1 MRAAAAWLDNAARDL
16 KVAVRDLVKNPGFG
30 ATAVLTL
37 AGGIGVSVAI
47 FAFVD
52 AALLEPLPY
61 ANASQLVSVNQSNAT
76 FPRWQVSYPDFL
88 DWQRLNKS
96 FSSLDVYNGTAYLL
110 GTPSGAQSVQAER
123 VSGDFFRTL
132 GVNPILGRD
141 FQPGED
147 RVDGP
152 NVLLLSYRT
161 WLDRF
166 GGQPSAIGRAVDLD
180 GSAYTIIGVLPR
192 TFVFAPAGNAEFW
205 APINV
210 LSPHEHA
217 RDFYSFWGVGRLRS
231 GVTIPSARADMNAI
245 VHGLQREYGL
255 TTRNLN
261 AAIVPLS
268 EVIVG
273 DVRPILLILLGGAA
287 LLLLIACVNVS
298 SLFLVRAET
307 RRRDVAV
314 RGALGA
320 SPARLVQQFLT
331 EGLVLA
337 TTGTLAGVVTAAGVM
352 QVLGALVPRNMAA
365 NMPFLGGVALN
376 LHTCMFAASIG
387 LLAALIATATPI
399 FRLSLQKVRG
409 GLAEGGRGSASLF
422 WQRLGSNL
430 VIVELV
436 IAVVLLTGAGLLGK
450 SLHRLLHVPLG
461 FDPTHLVT
469 AEATAPSTIYQS
481 DTQITALYQEIARRL
496 SVLPGVQSVGMTSV
510 LPAECNCATDAI
522 RVVGTPTPSEQDE
535 VNERHVTAGYLPALG
550 ATLVRGRF
558 FTDNDD
564 ASKPGVAIINEA
576 LARRY
581 FQGKNPIG
589 QRIANTE
596 GGRPSEWEIVG
607 EIGDVHEVP
616 LDVATWP
623 AEYFPIEQTHDRSFS
638 LAIRTRQDPDALLA
652 SVLRTL
658 HQINANIAVTDEE
671 TMNDRIDA
679 TQTALLH
686 RFAAWL
692 VGGFAAAALALGVI
706 GLYGTIAYSVSQR
719 TREIGVRIAL
729 GAQRGAVYGLVL
741 RQAGSLTGIGVGL
754 GLICSVA
761 ASRVLRGLL
770 YAVQPWD
777 GLTLGSVAALLAVA
791 AMAAAFL
798 PARRAVSVDPVEA
811 LRAE

>member
-1 MRAAAAWLDNAARDL
+1 MTR
-16 KVAVRDLVKNPGFG
+16 
-30 ATAVLTL
+30 
-37 AGGIGVSVAI
+37 
-47 FAFVD
+47 
-52 AALLEPLPY
+52 
-61 ANASQLVSVNQSNAT
+61 
-76 FPRWQVSYPDFL
+76 
-88 DWQRLNKS
+88 
-96 FSSLDVYNGTAYLL
+96 
-110 GTPSGAQSVQAER
+110 
-123 VSGDFFRTL
+123 
-132 GVNPILGRD
+132 
-141 FQPGED
+141 
-147 RVDGP
+147 
-152 NVLLLSYRT
+152 
-161 WLDRF
+161 
-166 GGQPSAIGRAVDLD
+166 
-180 GSAYTIIGVLPR
+180 
-192 TFVFAPAGNAEFW
+192 
-205 APINV
+205 
-210 LSPHEHA
+210 
-217 RDFYSFWGVGRLRS
+217 
-231 GVTIPSARADMNAI
+231 
-245 VHGLQREYGL
+245 
-255 TTRNLN
+255 RNLN
-261 AAIVPLS
+261 AAVVPLS

-307 RRRDVAV
+307 RRREVAV

-337 TTGTLAGVVTAAGVM
+337 ALGTLAGAVTAAGVM
-352 QVLGALVPRNMAA
+352 QLLGALVPRNMAA

-376 LHTCMFAASIG
+376 LHTCIFAASIG
-387 LLAALIATATPI
+387 LLAALIATGTPM
-399 FRLSLQKVRG
+399 FRLSLQKVRA
-409 GLAEGGRGSASLF
+409 GLAEGGRGAASLF

-469 AEATAPSTIYQS
+469 AQVTAPGTIYQN
-481 DTQITALYQEIARRL
+481 DTQVTALYQEIARRL
-496 SVLPGVQSVGMTSV
+496 SALPGVQSAGMTSV

-522 RVVGTPTPSEQDE
+522 QVVGSPTPSEQDE
-535 VNERHVTAGYLPALG
+535 VGERHITAGYLPALG
-550 ATLVRGRF
+550 ATLVRGRL
-558 FTDNDD
+558 FTDADD

-581 FQGKNPIG
+581 FQNKDPIG

-596 GGRPSEWEIVG
+596 GGRPSVWEIVG
-607 EIGDVHEVP
+607 VIGDVHEVP

-638 LAIRTRQDPDALLA
+638 LAIRTRQDPSALLPA
-652 SVLRTL
+652 VLATL

-706 GLYGTIAYSVSQR
+706 GLYGVIAYSVSQR
-719 TREIGVRIAL
+719 THEIGVRMAL
-729 GAQRGAVYGLVL
+729 GAQRSVVYGLVL

-754 GLICSVA
+754 GLVCSVG
-761 ASRVLRGLL
+761 ASRLLRSLL

-777 GLTLGSVAALLAVA
+777 GVTLVSVAGLLAVA

-798 PARRAVSVDPVEA
+798 PARRAVSIDPVEA

>member
-1 MRAAAAWLDNAARDL
+1 MRGAAAWLDNAARDL

-61 ANASQLVSVNQSNAT
+61 ANASRLVSVNQSNAT

-88 DWQRLNKS
+88 DWQRLNRS
-96 FSSLDVYNGTAYLL
+96 FSSLDIYNGTAYLL

-141 FQPGED
+141 FHPGED

-152 NVLLLSYRT
+152 NVMLLSYRT

-210 LSPHEHA
+210 LSPHEHS
-217 RDFYSFWGVGRLRS
+217 RDFYSFWGLGRLRN
-231 GVTIPSARADMNAI
+231 GVTIPSALADMNPI

-255 TTRNLN
+255 TSRNLN
-261 AAIVPLS
+261 AAVVPLS
-268 EVIVG
+268 EVVVG

-307 RRRDVAV
+307 RRREVAV

-337 TTGTLAGVVTAAGVM
+337 TVGTLAGVVTAAGVM
-352 QVLGALVPRNMAA
+352 QLLGALVPRNMAA

-376 LHTCMFAASIG
+376 LHTCIFAVSIG

-399 FRLSLQKVRG
+399 FRLSLQKVRA

-469 AEATAPSTIYQS
+469 AEVTAPSTIYQS
-481 DTQITALYQEIARRL
+481 DTQITALYQEIGRRL
-496 SVLPGVQSVGMTSV
+496 SALPGVQSAGMTSV

-522 RVVGTPTPSEQDE
+522 QVVGRPTASEQDE

-564 ASKPGVAIINEA
+564 ASKPGVALINEA

-581 FQGKNPIG
+581 FQNKNPIG

-729 GAQRGAVYGLVL
+729 GAQHSAVYGLVL
-741 RQAGSLTGIGVGL
+741 RQAGSLTGIGVAL

-761 ASRVLRGLL
+761 ASRLLRSLL

-777 GLTLGSVAALLAVA
+777 GLTLGSVAAVLAVA